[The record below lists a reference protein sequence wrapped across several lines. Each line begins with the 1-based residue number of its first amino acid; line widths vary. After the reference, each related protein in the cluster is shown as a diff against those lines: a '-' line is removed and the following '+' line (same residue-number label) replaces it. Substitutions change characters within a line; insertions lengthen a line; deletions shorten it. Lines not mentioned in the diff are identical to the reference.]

1 MTDTS
6 RQAAETVA
14 ITARQALNTADSSL
28 RRLAQNAVWLDPR
41 SEELTLTLLNT
52 LQQVDA
58 QASQLLYALQAAQ
71 YQAEA
76 EAEYMKQQDAEHNT
90 SDTGTEET
98 EPIEGE
104 DQ

>member
-1 MTDTS
+1 MTDPG
-6 RQAAETVA
+6 RKAAETVA
-14 ITARQALNTADSSL
+14 NVARQAFNTAEGSL
-28 RRLAQNAVWLDPR
+28 RPLARNAVWLDPR
-41 SEELTLTLLNT
+41 SEELTLTLLDT

-58 QASQLLYALQAAQ
+58 QAGQLLYALQAAQ

-76 EAEYMKQQDAEHNT
+76 EAAYMKQRNAEHHT
-90 SDTGTEET
+90 PAPDTEET